1 MSQTIS
7 NNLSVANSISSN
19 NFTSSNANI
28 ENISV
33 DNLTI
38 NSSLNSNNINLNCN
52 NITSSGSIT
61 ATSLSVPNLN
71 LTSLN
76 LNNVDLN
83 TRITAIE
90 NKNTSQDTS
99 INTLNNNVNNNT
111 TSINTLN
118 TNVSNNT
125 TSINTLTTNV
135 NNNTTSINTI
145 NNTLQNKAN
154 LNTNNSFTGNN
165 NVFKRIQCERIDAL
179 GGEIY
184 SESQFTL
191 NTPSFNIKDTSQSS
205 GYLNVS
211 NKLSNLSTSVDTLN
225 TKTTGL
231 TYSSPLQTSVIDRL
245 QITNTLTQS
254 SIIEATQTLDSQLGT
269 TFGVSFPIYRN
280 YILVGNQ
287 AITLRFPLA
296 PSFAIGQMITVK
308 RMSNNGIRDNIGISG
323 AQFGTNISMDV
334 SFQNVLTLSNSPISS
349 TSSLISNID
358 CYNYEI
364 SVLIVSET
372 TYRLL
377 VNGIFNFPNALTFN
391 RYINIT
397 TSSYDI
403 TTSNL
408 SSLYIIKTNASTQIF
423 LTPLTQLYD
432 GITITIRNAMNSIA
446 YTITPANG
454 ATVRSIT
461 NSNGNIMEANKN
473 CSVFTYS
480 FGDNTWYE
488 LIRS

>member
-7 NNLSVANSISSN
+7 NNLSVANSLTSN
-19 NFTSSNANI
+19 NITSSNANI
-28 ENISV
+28 QNISV
-33 DNLTI
+33 DNLSIT
-38 NSSLNSNNINLNCN
+38 SSLNTNNINLNCN
-52 NITSSGSIT
+52 NITSSGSIST
-61 ATSLSVPNLN
+61 TSLSVPNLN

-76 LNNVDLN
+76 LNGVDLN

-90 NKNTSQDTS
+90 NKDISQDTN
-99 INTLNNNVNNNT
+99 INNLNTNVSNNT

-118 TNVSNNT
+118 TNVSNNSSSINTINTSLNNKPNLNSGNVFTGT
-125 TSINTLTTNV
+125 TNSFKNIKCDRVDALGTEVYSESQFTFNTDNFRLKNQSAGGYYNVGTQLVNYDNSINTLTTN
-135 NNNTTSINTI
+135 
-145 NNTLQNKAN
+145 
-154 LNTNNSFTGNN
+154 
-165 NVFKRIQCERIDAL
+165 
-179 GGEIY
+179 
-184 SESQFTL
+184 
-191 NTPSFNIKDTSQSS
+191 
-205 GYLNVS
+205 
-211 NKLSNLSTSVDTLN
+211 
-225 TKTTGL
+225 TTGL
-231 TYSSPLQTSVIDRL
+231 TYSNSLQTSVLNRL

-254 SIIEATQTLDSQLGT
+254 SIIEATQTLDSQFGT
-269 TFGVSFPIYRN
+269 TYGVSFPIYRN
-280 YILVGNQ
+280 YIIVGSQ
-287 AITLRFPLA
+287 SITIRFPLA
-296 PSFAIGQMITVK
+296 PSFAIGQIITIK
-308 RMSNNGIRDNIGISG
+308 RINYNGLRDNIGISG
-323 AQFGTNISMDV
+323 AQFGTNINIDS
-334 SFQNVLTLSNSPISS
+334 SLQNVFTLSNSSVS
-349 TSSLISNID
+349 ATSSLISNVD

-372 TYRLL
+372 IYRLL

-397 TSSYDI
+397 TSPYDI

-432 GITITIRNAMNSIA
+432 GITITIRNAMNSTA

-461 NSNGNIMEANKN
+461 NSNGGFSEANKN